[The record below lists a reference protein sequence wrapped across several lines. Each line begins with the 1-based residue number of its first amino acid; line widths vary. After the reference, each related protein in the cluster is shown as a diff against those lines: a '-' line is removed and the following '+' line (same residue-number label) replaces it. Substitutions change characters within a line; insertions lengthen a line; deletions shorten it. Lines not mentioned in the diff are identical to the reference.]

1 MSRFHAAEVEPGEAA
16 RPKSFP
22 SLPVENRMRLTPL
35 DIQNHRFARS
45 LRGFDPE
52 EVETFLRLV
61 AEDFERVVRGSEEAR
76 GQIHELKARLEQ
88 FTDREETLRQTLMT
102 AQEVSDDLR
111 RTAAREAEV
120 IIAEAE
126 VKAEKILD
134 AAHRRV
140 AKLTEDIRQ
149 MRGLRTRLAAAVRT
163 TIETHL
169 ALLEGL
175 SQDPEDDPILDGKV
189 AFLAHAKSLSEE
201 AGTGEADE
209 DAELNPPRRGSS

>member
-1 MSRFHAAEVEPGEAA
+1 
-16 RPKSFP
+16 
-22 SLPVENRMRLTPL
+22 MRLTPL
-35 DIQNHRFARS
+35 DIQNHRFART

-52 EVETFLRLV
+52 EVETFLRL
-61 AEDFERVVRGSEEAR
+61 ASEDFERAVREAEEAR
-76 GQIHELKARLEQ
+76 QRIFELETRLEQ
-88 FTDREETLRQTLMT
+88 LTEREETLRQTLMT

-126 VKAEKILD
+126 VKAEKVLD

-140 AKLTEDIRQ
+140 AKLAEDIRQ
-149 MRGLRTRLAAAVRT
+149 MRSLRTRLSTAVRT

-175 SQDPEDDPILDGKV
+175 SQDPEDDPVLDGKV
-189 AFLAHAKSLSEE
+189 AFLAHAKSRAERP
-201 AGTGEADE
+201 GEPE
-209 DAELNPPRRGSS
+209 TNEG